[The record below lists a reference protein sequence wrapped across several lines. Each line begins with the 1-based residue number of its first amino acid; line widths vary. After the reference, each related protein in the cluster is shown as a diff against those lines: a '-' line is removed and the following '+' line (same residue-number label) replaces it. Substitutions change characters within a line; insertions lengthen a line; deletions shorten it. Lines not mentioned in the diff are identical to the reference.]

1 MLLNLYIIFSFPYSQ
16 NQKEN
21 AIFQVMK
28 LHFNLKNTF
37 VEATCLLYVMLFVY
51 AAVSKLLDFE
61 NFQVQLGQS
70 PLLNPF
76 AGEISYAIPILEIVA
91 AVVLSFPKFRKVG
104 LLVSFALMVLFT
116 AYIYYI
122 LNFSSFVPCSCGGIL
137 EKMGWK
143 EHFIFNCF
151 FILISVVA
159 IFLLTVKENIKQILL
174 TYSVLV
180 TLAIV
185 GVGTLDILLIISENK
200 RFQRN
205 NFVRM
210 FPPIPVKRE
219 TIYNLKYNSYYF
231 AGKDNQSV
239 FLGNTTAPLLVLEL
253 DSVLA
258 QSKKHYISFL
268 HKRVKLDAVHLRIT
282 NNKFYLIDGSVPFV
296 FSGNT
301 ADWKAHLKMKNAV
314 RFSIAEV
321 LGSTDVVFRKLSD
334 KNGENVLG
342 TLNFS
347 DSSKIKVKYHPILLQ
362 KQIDGVF
369 DTDGA
374 MNYSDNLNR
383 FVYVYYYRN
392 EFIVCDNNLNLK
404 YRGKTIDTT
413 TKAKIK
419 VSSLK
424 NRNEKKLAAPAFMVN
439 RTSAVYRNLLFV
451 NSSLPGK
458 YEPLVMWKDA
468 SIIDVYDIESKI
480 YLMSFYIYNENK
492 KQLSTFMVTGNRLY
506 ALIGNSIVCY
516 RLGTTLQKYLK
527 QNQKIT
533 SAGEQGQ
540 DRKPVEKSR
549 SDF

>member
-1 MLLNLYIIFSFPYSQ
+1 MNLKTSIKSVLIEIICILYI
-16 NQKEN
+16 
-21 AIFQVMK
+21 
-28 LHFNLKNTF
+28 L
-37 VEATCLLYVMLFVY
+37 LFVY

-76 AGEISYAIPILEIVA
+76 AGEISYTIPVLEIVA
-91 AVVLSFPKFRKVG
+91 AVLLSIPKFRKGG
-104 LLVSFALMVLFT
+104 LLVSFTLMVLFT

-122 LNFSSFVPCSCGGIL
+122 LNFSSFIPCSCGGIL

-151 FILISVVA
+151 YILMSIVG
-159 IFLLTVKENIKQILL
+159 IFLLPAKENRKQLL
-174 TYSVLV
+174 LMYSLLI
-180 TLAIV
+180 TLAII
-185 GVGTLDILLIISENK
+185 GVGTLEILLKISENK

-205 NFVRM
+205 NFVRI
-210 FPPIPVKRE
+210 FPPIAVKKE
-219 TIYNLKYNSYYF
+219 TIYDLKYNSYYF
-231 AGKDNQSV
+231 AGSDKQRV
-239 FLGNTTAPLLVLEL
+239 YLGNTTAPLLVLEL

-258 QSKKHYISFL
+258 QSKKHYITLL
-268 HKRVKLDAVHLRIT
+268 HDIVKLEAVNLRIT

-296 FSGNT
+296 FGGNT
-301 ADWKAHLKMKNAV
+301 TDWRAHLKMKNAS

-321 LGSTDVVFRKLSD
+321 IDSTKVVFRKLSD
-334 KNGENVLG
+334 KNNENVLG
-342 TLNFS
+342 TINFS
-347 DSSKIKVKYHPILLQ
+347 DSSKIKLQYHPVLLQ

-374 MNYSDNLNR
+374 MNYSDNLKR
-383 FVYVYYYRN
+383 LVYVYYYRN
-392 EFIVCDNNLNLK
+392 EFIVCDDNLNLK

-419 VSSLK
+419 VSWLK

-439 RTSAVYRNLLFV
+439 RTSAIYQNLLFV

-458 YEPLVMWKDA
+458 YEPLIMWKDA
-468 SIIDVYDIESKI
+468 SIIDVYDIENKR
-480 YLMSFYIYNENK
+480 YLMSFYVYNENK

-506 ALIGNSIVCY
+506 TLIGNSIVCY

-533 SAGEQGQ
+533 SAGEQG
-540 DRKPVEKSR
+540 
-549 SDF
+549 